1 VKKYKWF
8 QAFMEADGVG
18 GGAGIDS
25 NVGADNSG
33 NDMAGADNNSQ
44 GAGDTKLSIFD
55 KPLGDEPAADNQ
67 PKPEETVVPEEYEF
81 KLGEGL
87 SISDELKARFTKIA
101 KEAKL
106 SQAQASALLDMHS
119 ETMLDLIKA
128 GENQA
133 SEWEAECGKQGL
145 LAKEKLGYAV
155 EALNVFG
162 GDEAKKALIETGA
175 ANHPA
180 VMRMLQT
187 IGELIHEDTNKEGA
201 TKPPSKEDLGAIL
214 FSNSKY

>member
-8 QAFMEADGVG
+8 HAFMEADGVG
-18 GGAGIDS
+18 GG
-25 NVGADNSG
+25 GADST
-33 NDMAGADNNSQ
+33 DPSGADVS
-44 GAGDTKLSIFD
+44 GTGDNPPASNTDPKPSIFD
-55 KPLGDEPAADNQ
+55 KPLDNEPAADNQ
-67 PKPEETVVPEEYEF
+67 PKPEENVVPEEYEF
-81 KLGEGL
+81 KLGEGM

-119 ETMLDLIKA
+119 ETMLELIKA

-145 LAKEKLGYAV
+145 LDKEKLGYAV

-162 GDEAKKALIETGA
+162 GDEAKQVLIETGA

-187 IGELIHEDTNKEGA
+187 IGELIHEDTNKEGE
-201 TKPPSKEDLGAIL
+201 TNPINKEDLGAIL